1 MLTVVMKGC
10 FYVGTLLCR
19 LCEHNVF
26 GPRAILDMDSR
37 HVFPHSELAV
47 ILIVG
52 VIGFIVSGAHIRCWV
67 GLALWSEA
75 LLGVEFAPK
84 FLQ

>member
-1 MLTVVMKGC
+1 
-10 FYVGTLLCR
+10 
-19 LCEHNVF
+19 
-26 GPRAILDMDSR
+26 MDTN